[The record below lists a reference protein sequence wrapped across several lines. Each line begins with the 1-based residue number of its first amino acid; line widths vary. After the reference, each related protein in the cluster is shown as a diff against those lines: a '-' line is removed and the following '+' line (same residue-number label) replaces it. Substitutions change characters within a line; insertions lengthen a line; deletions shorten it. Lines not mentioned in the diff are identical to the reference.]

1 MARLVLLAV
10 LPLLLL
16 FVAGDSYATAAG
28 GGGGGGGRRF
38 DASRAVDVSW
48 RPRAFLYE
56 GFLSDAECDHL
67 ISLAKQG
74 KMEKSTVVDGES
86 GESVTSKVRTSSG
99 MFLDKKQDEVVAR
112 IEERI
117 AAWTMLPTECIIF
130 YCFANFAILKLSEN
144 GESMQILRYGQGEK
158 YEPHFDYISG
168 RQGSTREGDRVA
180 TVLMYLSNVKMG
192 GETIFPD
199 CEARLSQPKDETWS
213 DCAEQGFAV
222 KPAKGS
228 AVLFFSLH
236 PNATL
241 DTDSLHGSCPVIEGE
256 KWSATKWIHV
266 RSYSYRRRSA
276 GKCEDE
282 HVLCSSWA
290 AAGECAK
297 NPGYMVGTSDS
308 PPGFC
313 RKSCN
318 AGGARLCRRRRRT
331 GMARLV
337 LLVALLLLLSV
348 TGETSATGGGGEGG
362 RFDASR
368 AVDVSW
374 SPRVFLYEG
383 FLSDAEC
390 EHLIALA
397 KQGRMERSTVVNG
410 KSGESV
416 MSKTRTSSGM
426 FLIRKQDEVVARIE
440 ERIAAWTMFPAENGE
455 SMQMLR
461 YGQGEKYE
469 PHFDYI
475 RGRQASARG
484 GHRIATVLMYL
495 SNVKMGGET
504 VFPDAEARL
513 SQPKDETW
521 SDCAEQGFAVKP
533 TKGSAVLF
541 FSLYPNATFDPGSL
555 HGSCPVIQGEKWSAT
570 KWIHVRSYDE
580 NGRRSSDKCE
590 DEHALCSSWAAAGEC
605 AKNPGYMVGT
615 SESPGFC
622 RKSCNVCTS

>member
-16 FVAGDSYATAAG
+16 FVAGDPYATAAA
-28 GGGGGGGRRF
+28 GGGRRF
-38 DASRAVDVSW
+38 DPSRAVDVSW

-86 GESVTSKVRTSSG
+86 GESVTSK
-99 MFLDKKQDEVVAR
+99 DEVVAR

-117 AAWTMLPTECIIF
+117 AAWTMLPT
-130 YCFANFAILKLSEN
+130 
-144 GESMQILRYGQGEK
+144 
-158 YEPHFDYISG
+158 
-168 RQGSTREGDRVA
+168 
-180 TVLMYLSNVKMG
+180 
-192 GETIFPD
+192 
-199 CEARLSQPKDETWS
+199 
-213 DCAEQGFAV
+213 
-222 KPAKGS
+222 
-228 AVLFFSLH
+228 
-236 PNATL
+236 
-241 DTDSLHGSCPVIEGE
+241 
-256 KWSATKWIHV
+256 
-266 RSYSYRRRSA
+266 
-276 GKCEDE
+276 
-282 HVLCSSWA
+282 
-290 AAGECAK
+290 
-297 NPGYMVGTSDS
+297 
-308 PPGFC
+308 
-313 RKSCN
+313 
-318 AGGARLCRRRRRT
+318 
-331 GMARLV
+331 
-337 LLVALLLLLSV
+337 
-348 TGETSATGGGGEGG
+348 
-362 RFDASR
+362 
-368 AVDVSW
+368 
-374 SPRVFLYEG
+374 
-383 FLSDAEC
+383 
-390 EHLIALA
+390 
-397 KQGRMERSTVVNG
+397 
-410 KSGESV
+410 
-416 MSKTRTSSGM
+416 
-426 FLIRKQDEVVARIE
+426 
-440 ERIAAWTMFPAENGE
+440 ENGE

-484 GHRIATVLMYL
+484 GHRVATVLMYL

-533 TKGSAVLF
+533 VKGSAVLF
-541 FSLYPNATFDPGSL
+541 FSLHPNATFDPGSL

-615 SESPGFC
+615 SDSPGFC

>member
-117 AAWTMLPTECIIF
+117 AAWTMLPTE
-130 YCFANFAILKLSEN
+130 N

-256 KWSATKWIHV
+256 KWSATN
-266 RSYSYRRRSA
+266 YRRRSA

-318 AGGARLCRRRRRT
+318 VCT
-331 GMARLV
+331 K
-337 LLVALLLLLSV
+337 
-348 TGETSATGGGGEGG
+348 
-362 RFDASR
+362 
-368 AVDVSW
+368 
-374 SPRVFLYEG
+374 VFLYEG

-475 RGRQASARG
+475 RGRQASVRG

-622 RKSCNVCTS
+622 RKSCNAAGAEAATRGTVRRRPVRRPARQRGGPRGEAAAAVGGRSAAIGAVPAGWRGWEEGRRQWPPAGFFF

>member
-1 MARLVLLAV
+1 
-10 LPLLLL
+10 
-16 FVAGDSYATAAG
+16 G
-28 GGGGGGGRRF
+28 G
-38 DASRAVDVSW
+38 
-48 RPRAFLYE
+48 
-56 GFLSDAECDHL
+56 
-67 ISLAKQG
+67 
-74 KMEKSTVVDGES
+74 
-86 GESVTSKVRTSSG
+86 
-99 MFLDKKQDEVVAR
+99 
-112 IEERI
+112 
-117 AAWTMLPTECIIF
+117 
-130 YCFANFAILKLSEN
+130 
-144 GESMQILRYGQGEK
+144 
-158 YEPHFDYISG
+158 
-168 RQGSTREGDRVA
+168 
-180 TVLMYLSNVKMG
+180 
-192 GETIFPD
+192 
-199 CEARLSQPKDETWS
+199 
-213 DCAEQGFAV
+213 
-222 KPAKGS
+222 
-228 AVLFFSLH
+228 
-236 PNATL
+236 
-241 DTDSLHGSCPVIEGE
+241 
-256 KWSATKWIHV
+256 
-266 RSYSYRRRSA
+266 
-276 GKCEDE
+276 
-282 HVLCSSWA
+282 
-290 AAGECAK
+290 
-297 NPGYMVGTSDS
+297 
-308 PPGFC
+308 
-313 RKSCN
+313 
-318 AGGARLCRRRRRT
+318 
-331 GMARLV
+331 
-337 LLVALLLLLSV
+337 
-348 TGETSATGGGGEGG
+348 
-362 RFDASR
+362 
-368 AVDVSW
+368 
-374 SPRVFLYEG
+374 RVFLYEG
-383 FLSDAEC
+383 FLSDVEC

-521 SDCAEQGFAVKP
+521 SDCAEQGFAGMVDTRKPKLYLQILVCSNVIMCNFEDKSLNSQLLGSSCSFAFCPLVTMFGFCLAVKP

-590 DEHALCSSWAAAGEC
+590 DQHALCSSWAAAGEC

>member
-199 CEARLSQPKDETWS
+199 SEARLSQPKDETWS

-297 NPGYMVGTSDS
+297 NPGYMVGTSDY

-318 AGGARLCRRRRRT
+318 
-331 GMARLV
+331 
-337 LLVALLLLLSV
+337 
-348 TGETSATGGGGEGG
+348 TSATGGGGEGG

-368 AVDVSW
+368 AVGVSW

>member
-117 AAWTMLPTECIIF
+117 AAWTMLPT
-130 YCFANFAILKLSEN
+130 
-144 GESMQILRYGQGEK
+144 
-158 YEPHFDYISG
+158 
-168 RQGSTREGDRVA
+168 
-180 TVLMYLSNVKMG
+180 
-192 GETIFPD
+192 
-199 CEARLSQPKDETWS
+199 
-213 DCAEQGFAV
+213 
-222 KPAKGS
+222 
-228 AVLFFSLH
+228 
-236 PNATL
+236 
-241 DTDSLHGSCPVIEGE
+241 
-256 KWSATKWIHV
+256 
-266 RSYSYRRRSA
+266 
-276 GKCEDE
+276 
-282 HVLCSSWA
+282 
-290 AAGECAK
+290 
-297 NPGYMVGTSDS
+297 
-308 PPGFC
+308 
-313 RKSCN
+313 
-318 AGGARLCRRRRRT
+318 
-331 GMARLV
+331 
-337 LLVALLLLLSV
+337 
-348 TGETSATGGGGEGG
+348 
-362 RFDASR
+362 
-368 AVDVSW
+368 
-374 SPRVFLYEG
+374 
-383 FLSDAEC
+383 
-390 EHLIALA
+390 
-397 KQGRMERSTVVNG
+397 
-410 KSGESV
+410 
-416 MSKTRTSSGM
+416 
-426 FLIRKQDEVVARIE
+426 
-440 ERIAAWTMFPAENGE
+440 ENGE

>member
-1 MARLVLLAV
+1 MAGLVLLAV
-10 LPLLLL
+10 LPLLL
-16 FVAGDSYATAAG
+16 FVAGESYATAG
-28 GGGGGGGRRF
+28 GGARF
-38 DASRAVDVSW
+38 DATRAVDVSW

-56 GFLSDAECDHL
+56 GFLSDSECDHL
-67 ISLAKQG
+67 VSLAKQG
-74 KMEKSTVVDGES
+74 RMEKSTVVDGKS
-86 GESVTSKVRTSSG
+86 GESVMSKVRTSSG

-130 YCFANFAILKLSEN
+130 YCFAHFAILELSEN
-144 GESMQILRYGQGEK
+144 GEAMQILRYEQGEK
-158 YEPHFDYISG
+158 YDPHFDYISG
-168 RQGSTREGDRVA
+168 RQASTREGDRVA

-199 CEARLSQPKDETWS
+199 SEARLSQPKDETWS

-222 KPAKGS
+222 
-228 AVLFFSLH
+228 
-236 PNATL
+236 
-241 DTDSLHGSCPVIEGE
+241 
-256 KWSATKWIHV
+256 
-266 RSYSYRRRSA
+266 
-276 GKCEDE
+276 
-282 HVLCSSWA
+282 
-290 AAGECAK
+290 
-297 NPGYMVGTSDS
+297 
-308 PPGFC
+308 
-313 RKSCN
+313 
-318 AGGARLCRRRRRT
+318 
-331 GMARLV
+331 
-337 LLVALLLLLSV
+337 LLLLLSI
-348 TGETSATGGGGEGG
+348 TGETSATGGGGGGG

-374 SPRVFLYEG
+374 RPRVFLYEG

-390 EHLIALA
+390 DHLVSLA

-440 ERIAAWTMFPAENGE
+440 ERIAAWTTLPTENGE

-484 GHRIATVLMYL
+484 GHRVATVLMYL

-504 VFPDAEARL
+504 VFPDAEVRL
-513 SQPKDETW
+513 SQLKDETW
-521 SDCAEQGFAVKP
+521 SDCAGQGFAVKP
-533 TKGSAVLF
+533 VKGSAVLF
-541 FSLYPNATFDPGSL
+541 FSLHPNATFDPGSL

-570 KWIHVRSYDE
+570 KWIHVRSYDD
-580 NGRRSSDKCE
+580 NGRRSTDKCE

-615 SESPGFC
+615 SDSPGFC
-622 RKSCNVCTS
+622 RKSCNICTS